1 MATLLRI
8 DSSSRGDY
16 SVSKTLGAQFTAEW
30 QKNNAG
36 GNVITHDVTKEKLP
50 FVDLPWLGGAYTPA
64 EQHSPEQAAAIK
76 VSDELVDE
84 LLAADELLITTP
96 MYNFSIPAA
105 LKAWID
111 HVVRLNRTFTPDYKG
126 LVVKVKKATI
136 ILASG
141 GEYGPGAYAEGYNVA
156 TSYLKQILGFLGIT
170 NVHVVLAG
178 GTSGIDQGKTSLQDY
193 IGAHTGEVTA
203 VVTQ

>member
-8 DSSSRGDY
+8 DASSRGDY
-16 SVSKTLGAQFTAEW
+16 SVSKTLGKQFTAEW
-30 QKNNAG
+30 EHKNAG
-36 GNVITHDVTKEKLP
+36 GTVVTHDVTKEKLP

-64 EQHSPEQAAAIK
+64 EKHSPEQAAAIK

-84 LLAADELLITTP
+84 LLQCDELLITTP

-111 HVVRLNRTFTPDYKG
+111 HIVRLNRTFTPDYKG
-126 LVVKVKKATI
+126 LVQGKKATV

-141 GEYGPGAYAEGYNVA
+141 GEYGPGAFAEGYNVA

-170 NVHVVLAG
+170 DVQVVLAG
-178 GTSGIDQGKTSLQDY
+178 GTSGIDQGKTTLQEY
-193 IGAHTGEVTA
+193 LPAHTAEVVEA
-203 VVTQ
+203 VR